1 MKNAEIFFQGRNM
14 IVCAFEENIV
24 PLPKEEFYQHQ
35 EWTKKETEQEHILR
49 EKDKKLLLK
58 KRA

>member
-1 MKNAEIFFQGRNM
+1 MQKSFQGRNM

-35 EWTKKETEQEHILR
+35 EWTKKETEQEYILQ